1 MGSYIVLSYRGT
13 SMIELETTMT
23 EDKIIRHCQAGD
35 REAFR
40 TIVEQ
45 YQDVLFGT
53 AYLMTGSRVV
63 AEDQVQEAF
72 LSAWKGIGSFH
83 TGRPLKPWLVRILV
97 NKVISYRRVNSKV
110 IISFDPDSVAD
121 PVGNDPAEDVEQRD
135 QLQRVLR
142 SLSEEQRQVVL
153 LRYFTGLSL
162 AETAQALG
170 RRQGTVKS
178 QTHRALEQLKN
189 LIEDDNKL

>member
-1 MGSYIVLSYRGT
+1 
-13 SMIELETTMT
+13 MIEQKTAIT
-23 EDKIIRHCQAGD
+23 ENEIIRRCQAGD

-40 TIVEQ
+40 SLVEQ

-53 AYLMTGSRVV
+53 AYLMTSNRMV

-72 LSAWKGIGSFH
+72 LSAWKAIGSFH
-83 TGRPLKPWLVRILV
+83 TGRPFKPWLIRILV
-97 NKVISYRRVNSKV
+97 NKVISYQRAEPKKM
-110 IISFDPDSVAD
+110 ISLDTDIVAD
-121 PVGNDPAEDVEQRD
+121 PVGDDPVEDIEQRD
-135 QLQRVLR
+135 QLQRVLQ

-162 AETAQALG
+162 AETSAALG

-178 QTHRALEQLKN
+178 QAHRALEQLKD
-189 LIEDDNKL
+189 LIEDDNKQ

>member
-162 AETAQALG
+162 AETAQTLG

>member
-1 MGSYIVLSYRGT
+1 
-13 SMIELETTMT
+13 MT
-23 EDKIIRHCQAGD
+23 EQETAITEDEIIRRCQAGD

-40 TIVEQ
+40 ILVEKH
-45 YQDVLFGT
+45 QDVLYGT
-53 AYLMTGSRVV
+53 AYLMTGSKMV

-72 LSAWKGIGSFH
+72 LSAWKGIGSFR

-97 NKVISYRRVNSKV
+97 NKVLSYRRANSKT
-110 IISFDPDSVAD
+110 IISLDTDPVAD
-121 PVGNDPAEDVEQRD
+121 PAGDDPAEDIERRD

-162 AETAQALG
+162 AETSAALG

-178 QTHRALEQLKN
+178 QAHRALEQLKN